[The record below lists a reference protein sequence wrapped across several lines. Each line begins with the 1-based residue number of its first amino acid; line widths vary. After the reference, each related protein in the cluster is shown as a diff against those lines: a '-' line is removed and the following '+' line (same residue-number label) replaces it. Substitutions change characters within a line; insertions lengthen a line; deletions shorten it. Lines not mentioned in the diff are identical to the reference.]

1 MRRLPPLCRRGRLA
15 RLLKNAL
22 CDESPARVCAKPA
35 PRGLGILTLACL
47 DAGRC
52 ATIPAVNFNRALLSA
67 LSLGFLSAACG
78 GSGLTSPSAP
88 TSPTPPVATVSRP
101 NIVFILLDDA
111 EEAMT
116 SNMPR
121 IRSAFIDK
129 GLRFNNAFANTPL
142 CGPSRSNVLAGQFA
156 HNTGVIANAGSDAG
170 YPAWSSR
177 GYDSNNIG
185 PWLKAAGYKTGIF
198 GKYENDY
205 PNTGSAGY
213 SETFVPPGWDDWRV
227 VMSDRTATNNLY
239 TLNEN
244 GVLRTYTGD
253 TGGYQTDILSER
265 MQSFIKNVKANSS
278 QPFFA
283 FLSLGAPHT
292 PTEPAARYLSA
303 YPGAT
308 APRGRSFNEADMS
321 DKPRWLQS
329 QAPLMDSATIAEID
343 SDYRGSLQ
351 ALLSVEDAVDALFQ
365 TLDQLGLASSTYV
378 FFTSDN
384 GLHRGEH
391 RLRGGK
397 NTPYEESIRMP
408 FYVRGPGVPP
418 AKSVDHLTGLVDL
431 APTFLGLAG
440 AAVPASVDGL
450 SFVPVLSATPP
461 ALSAWRQE
469 MLIEHPGGAGLPVQ
483 IPPYYAVRTQTELYV
498 EYDNT
503 ENEYYDLKND
513 SLQLDNLARQTSAST
528 ISRLSAR
535 VAALK
540 ACRGA
545 SCRP

>member
-1 MRRLPPLCRRGRLA
+1 VPVKLRRTLLAALTTGLCG
-15 RLLKNAL
+15 
-22 CDESPARVCAKPA
+22 V
-35 PRGLGILTLACL
+35 
-47 DAGRC
+47 
-52 ATIPAVNFNRALLSA
+52 
-67 LSLGFLSAACG
+67 ACG

-88 TSPTPPVATVSRP
+88 AASPTPAPAAAKP
-101 NIVFILLDDA
+101 NIVLVLLDDA

-142 CGPSRSNVLAGQFA
+142 CGPSRSNILAGQFS

-170 YPAWSSR
+170 YAAWSAR
-177 GYDSNNIG
+177 GYDNANIG

-205 PNTGSAGY
+205 PNNGSPGY

-244 GVLRTYTGD
+244 GVLKTYTGGA
-253 TGGYQTDILSER
+253 GGYQADILSER
-265 MQSFIKNVKANSS
+265 MQSFIKAVKAGGS

-308 APRGRSFNEADMS
+308 APRGPSFNEADLS
-321 DKPRWLQS
+321 DKPRWLQD
-329 QAPLMDSATIAEID
+329 QAPLMDSPTIAEID

-351 ALLSVEDAVDALFQ
+351 AMLSVEDAVEALFQ
-365 TLDQLGLASSTYV
+365 TLDQLALTSNTYV

-397 NTPYEESIRMP
+397 NTAYEESIRMP
-408 FYVRGPGVPP
+408 FYVRGPGVPS
-418 AKSVDHLTGLVDL
+418 AKSIDHLTGLVDL
-431 APTFLGLAG
+431 VPTFLGLAG
-440 AAVPASVDGL
+440 ASVPASVDGL
-450 SFVPVLSATPP
+450 SFVPLLSATPP

-469 MLIEHPGGAGLPVQ
+469 MLVEHPGGAGLPVQ
-483 IPPYYAVRTQTELYV
+483 IPSYYGVRTQSELYV
-498 EYDNT
+498 EYDNA
-503 ENEYYDLKND
+503 ENEYYDLKTDALELN
-513 SLQLDNLARQTSAST
+513 NLARQAPSST
-528 ISRLSAR
+528 LSRLSSR

-540 ACRGA
+540 GCRAA